1 MPGVPFRGHQ
11 ASKGIISKKN
21 SLEIIIIGSPAREM
35 AIKTELSPGW
45 VCLIGA
51 MAELGNACV
60 RCLIDFSGKT
70 DNTWIE

>member
-1 MPGVPFRGHQ
+1 
-11 ASKGIISKKN
+11 
-21 SLEIIIIGSPAREM
+21 M

-45 VCLIGA
+45 VCLTGA